1 MVEFAQRSGAE
12 HVYRALHVVH
22 ECIAA
27 CGFIK
32 AQGESMTAVGR
43 NFYGNGDGSETPDA
57 SDLIAL
63 RKVFLDSDSYIAVY
77 DCNNDGKYDNLDLIR
92 LKKVLAG
99 FFG

>member
-1 MVEFAQRSGAE
+1 MTELDSNYWYGTETKRLINRG
-12 HVYRALHVVH
+12 
-22 ECIAA
+22 
-27 CGFIK
+27 K
-32 AQGESMTAVGR
+32 ATCDI
-43 NFYGNGDGSETPDA
+43 NGDGSETPDA

-77 DCNNDGKYDNLDLIR
+77 DCNNDGKYDILDLIR